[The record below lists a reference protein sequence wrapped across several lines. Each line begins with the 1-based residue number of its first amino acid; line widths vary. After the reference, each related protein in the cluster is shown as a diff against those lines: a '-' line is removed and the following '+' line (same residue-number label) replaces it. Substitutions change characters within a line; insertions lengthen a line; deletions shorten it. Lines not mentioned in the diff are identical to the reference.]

1 MFRRRVRPYQA
12 LDLLVVALGIATLVG
27 GACRAGVPTDHPL
40 GSGLIAIPIVMLVS
54 VFPLVLLRP
63 GGDVEI
69 GFDAAVL
76 VALGVVLPHAQ
87 ALVIWSIAGILSQ
100 VLSSKR
106 HLGSACSTPALVVL
120 VGGLTLVTMSRV
132 GGLGHT
138 SAHELLAVLAGAA
151 MYFTADWLITGLSL
165 SLESGEPWHRL
176 LFDRDLPVSLVWF
189 LGISFIGYLAVLLP
203 RSLPHV
209 DALAADRPDRRHA
222 RRRPCGAPGERAP
235 GAPVRVAG
243 RGQELAARGQPR
255 PRCSTA

>member
-1 MFRRRVRPYQA
+1 MG
-12 LDLLVVALGIATLVG
+12 L
-27 GACRAGVPTDHPL
+27 
-40 GSGLIAIPIVMLVS
+40 GLIAIPIVMVVS

-106 HLGSACSTPALVVL
+106 LWARMFNAALVVL

-176 LFDRDLPVSLVWF
+176 
-189 LGISFIGYLAVLLP
+189 
-203 RSLPHV
+203 
-209 DALAADRPDRRHA
+209 ALRP
-222 RRRPCGAPGERAP
+222 
-235 GAPVRVAG
+235 
-243 RGQELAARGQPR
+243 
-255 PRCSTA
+255 